1 MPVQT
6 QCRPFQY
13 QLSVAVGSQPQKV
26 MGTPTVLLTLNMRA
40 SHFPRGLFWVVETQ
54 KLWVAAWCVCT
65 TWRGGV
71 FTKGWTSKPSHRG
84 SIFPMSTPASENK
97 LLLSD
102 RNLGWISLLGGTTA
116 SPFPLTLM
124 RWRWPITG
132 SSWCPRLE
140 GTMQSV
146 SVGWYMRWAGVW
158 EQEELPPWLN
168 REPRVFHF
176 SGLHPISSSHLAFL
190 PGAASELQPR
200 GYENIHRTERQRKG
214 TGCSSGFLV
223 LPFHTWQSY
232 PK

>member
-13 QLSVAVGSQPQKV
+13 QLSVAVRSQPQKV

-54 KLWVAAWCVCT
+54 KLWVAARCVCT

-84 SIFPMSTPASENK
+84 SIFPMFTPASENK
-97 LLLSD
+97 LLLSG
-102 RNLGWISLLGGTTA
+102 RNLGWISLLGGTPA

-158 EQEELPPWLN
+158 ERQELPPWLN

-176 SGLHPISSSHLAFL
+176 SGLHPISLGFPSWGCQWTPTERLWKHTRDREAEKGHRVFLWLLSLAF
-190 PGAASELQPR
+190 PYMA
-200 GYENIHRTERQRKG
+200 
-214 TGCSSGFLV
+214 V
-223 LPFHTWQSY
+223 LSQIR
-232 PK
+232 

>member
-6 QCRPFQY
+6 RCRPFQY

-54 KLWVAAWCVCT
+54 KLWVAAQRVCT
-65 TWRGGV
+65 TWREGV

-84 SIFPMSTPASENK
+84 SIFPMSTPASENR
-97 LLLSD
+97 LLLSG
-102 RNLGWISLLGGTTA
+102 RNLGWISLLGGTPA

-132 SSWCPRLE
+132 SSWCPHLE

-146 SVGWYMRWAGVW
+146 SVDIWD
-158 EQEELPPWLN
+158 E
-168 REPRVFHF
+168 
-176 SGLHPISSSHLAFL
+176 LAF
-190 PGAASELQPR
+190 GSERSCLL
-200 GYENIHRTERQRKG
+200 G
-214 TGCSSGFLV
+214 
-223 LPFHTWQSY
+223 
-232 PK
+232 